1 MSSTIK
7 QTKEAILKHGGK
19 ASKHQIA
26 REIKISLDYINAIL
40 GDLRRKGEVA
50 FSDGF
55 YSLISIKKSA
65 TQEKKREKPVAAKSA
80 EKWVGR
86 RTKKLRSA
94 GKKARKPRAGK
105 RGTSSLSS
113 ILGIS
118 ESLART
124 LEKAGYGTVES
135 LAEAPISML
144 MDAAKLNLRV
154 AAQLINQARKTK

>member
-1 MSSTIK
+1 M
-7 QTKEAILKHGGK
+7 KHGGK

-26 REIKISLDYINAIL
+26 RELKISLDYINAIL

-50 FSDGF
+50 FFDGF
-55 YSLISIKKSA
+55 YSLISIKKSV
-65 TQEKKREKPVAAKSA
+65 TQEEKREKPVAAKLV
-80 EKWVGR
+80 EKWAGC

-94 GKKARKPRAGK
+94 GKKARKPQVGK
-105 RGTSSLSS
+105 RGTSSLSG

-135 LAEAPISML
+135 LAEAPISRL